1 MPKIPPIANLQIVS
15 GNSMKKRQTLV
26 LILLLIVLTTGTL
39 TYVFVFKKQESI
51 ETHQATNKPEFIIDS
66 LATEEFNVLDEILKI
81 NNDTSLKL
89 VDSFPDG
96 LVTKGHLT
104 NYLTKTDWGYIIKLK
119 SPTPVTSPSIL
130 GDTMYVSGGFGSK
143 SYYSFNLKTGMLV
156 WAIDLNDDGP
166 SPAVFDD
173 STMIFNAESC
183 TIFAI
188 ERFSGNMLW
197 SHWLGDPLL
206 SFPIVSD
213 KKVFTSY
220 PAMHIYGDYGY
231 YTKSYT
237 KIKPSHTLVCLD
249 SKTGTVLWQKW
260 LDGDILVTPVADSK
274 FIYATTFP
282 GTVYKI
288 DKNNGKIIASISIN
302 ATSPPTISSKVIYIT
317 KRADDSTKVKES
329 IAMLDLNSLGFIKE
343 FNKVDA
349 PYLDYEIQKKTAL
362 KKESDRLD
370 IGNGFSDGAPAASG
384 WQLASKN
391 IGQSSVSSLQL
402 FQPSTVQC
410 YNNYTINL
418 MGNKI
423 YCIDPR
429 NENIIWSFLIE
440 GALKS
445 EGGTIAT
452 TPIICNNFLVTVSV
466 SGRVIVLN
474 LENGEI
480 AFEKN
485 LNKKVRTAPVVKDGY
500 VIVPTTSGEINV
512 INTSIKELDN
522 WSMYM
527 KNSQHKI

>member
-1 MPKIPPIANLQIVS
+1 MP
-15 GNSMKKRQTLV
+15 
-26 LILLLIVLTTGTL
+26 
-39 TYVFVFKKQESI
+39 
-51 ETHQATNKPEFIIDS
+51 QATIKPEYTIDS
-66 LATEEFNVLDEILKI
+66 LVTEEFNVLGEILKI
-81 NNDTSLKL
+81 NNDSTLKL
-89 VDSFPDG
+89 FESFADG
-96 LVTKGHLT
+96 IVTKGHLT

-119 SPTPVTSPSIL
+119 SPTPITSPSIL
-130 GDTMYVSGGFGSK
+130 GDTIYVSGGFGSK
-143 SYYSFNLKTGMLV
+143 SYFSFNLKTGMLV

-173 STMIFNAESC
+173 STMIFNTESC

-188 ERFSGNMLW
+188 DRFSGKMLW

-206 SFPIVSD
+206 SFPIISD
-213 KKVFTSY
+213 KKVYTSY
-220 PAMHIYGDYGY
+220 PAMHIYGDYDH
-231 YTKSYT
+231 YTKNYT
-237 KIKPSHTLVCLD
+237 KIKPSHPLVCLD

-288 DKNNGKIIASISIN
+288 DKNNGEIIASISIN
-302 ATSPPTISSKVIYIT
+302 ATSPPTLSEKIIYIT

-329 IAMLDLNSLGFIKE
+329 IAILDLHSLGFIKE
-343 FNKVDA
+343 FNIVDA
-349 PYLDYEIQKKTAL
+349 PYLDYEVQKKTTL
-362 KKESDRLD
+362 KKESDKLD
-370 IGNGFSDGAPAASG
+370 IGNGFFGTPNSSG

-410 YNNYTINL
+410 HKNLTINL

-423 YCIDPR
+423 YCIDPKS
-429 NENIIWSFLIE
+429 ENIIWSFLID
-440 GALKS
+440 GDLKLV
-445 EGGTIAT
+445 GGTLAT
-452 TPIICNNFLVTVSV
+452 TPIICNRFVVTVSV

-474 LENGEI
+474 LDDGKI

-500 VIVPTTSGEINV
+500 IIVPTTSGEIHV
-512 INTSIKELDN
+512 IATGLKELDD
-522 WSMYM
+522 WTMFM